1 MSLKQ
6 LRMLAA
12 DYKKGQ
18 ELFEDRDFVANE
30 SFFQR
35 LFEIGRRHKIQN
47 PDKMRTTYVSG
58 IIKEEK
64 TAVLIEWCRYGKLMY
79 LLQVSRSCFCR

>member
-1 MSLKQ
+1 
-6 LRMLAA
+6 MLAA

-47 PDKMRTTYVSG
+47 PDKMRTTDVSG
-58 IIKEEK
+58 IINEEK
-64 TAVLIEWCRYGKLMY
+64 TAVWI
-79 LLQVSRSCFCR
+79 

>member
-47 PDKMRTTYVSG
+47 PDKMRITYVTG
-58 IIKEEK
+58 VIKEIQ
-64 TAVLIEWCRYGKLMY
+64 TAVLIESCRYGKLMY